1 MKKKE
6 NKMFDTKKEKWEES
20 YGRGENFMYYPKEET
35 VKFLNRFVKKKNHL
49 KSMCS

>member
-35 VKFLNRFVKKKNHL
+35 VKFLNRFVKKKIT
-49 KSMCS
+49 